1 MPPRDPDER
10 ELEAVRGADGG
21 DDLDV
26 LRRLG
31 EAARSVTD
39 ADAVLDEPPP
49 GLWDRIAAAAG
60 KSPAP
65 PAADLEA
72 ASEPANGAHRP
83 APTADAPEPPASSA
97 ATPDAWPENRGRPSP
112 AAVSGSP
119 ASPPAGAHPPA
130 GPAERLGAQVPEVAS
145 IGAARQRRRA
155 PAWVLAAAAAVVVL
169 VVGAVSLALTGG
181 GDEKTVVAAARLEP
195 LAAAEPATAE
205 LVEADGHLQLD
216 LPLSTADLP
225 STNGF
230 YEVWLIDTDVQ
241 RLISLGPVRPDA
253 SYAVPGDIDYRDFP
267 IIDVSVEPPDG
278 DPTHS
283 GESILR
289 GTLS

>member
-49 GLWDRIAAAAG
+49 GLWDRIAAAAAG

-83 APTADAPEPPASSA
+83 APTADA
-97 ATPDAWPENRGRPSP
+97 W
-112 AAVSGSP
+112 
-119 ASPPAGAHPPA
+119 
-130 GPAERLGAQVPEVAS
+130 
-145 IGAARQRRRA
+145 
-155 PAWVLAAAAAVVVL
+155 
-169 VVGAVSLALTGG
+169 
-181 GDEKTVVAAARLEP
+181 
-195 LAAAEPATAE
+195 
-205 LVEADGHLQLD
+205 
-216 LPLSTADLP
+216 
-225 STNGF
+225 
-230 YEVWLIDTDVQ
+230 
-241 RLISLGPVRPDA
+241 
-253 SYAVPGDIDYRDFP
+253 
-267 IIDVSVEPPDG
+267 
-278 DPTHS
+278 
-283 GESILR
+283 
-289 GTLS
+289 